1 MADTALVVVENR
13 GGAVEI
19 AGTAYT
25 SPAMAYLAGLSK
37 TGRDTMQGAL
47 GKVARL
53 LGYADLWVMPWAQ
66 LRYEHVTAIRTKLV
80 EEGLKPATVN
90 KSLCAIRGVLRAAWQ
105 MGQIDAEHYHR
116 AAAVKAVTG
125 STLPAGRG
133 LSPAEIAAM
142 MRATANDHTA
152 AGRRD
157 GAIIALAYGAGL
169 RRAEVAG
176 LDLASIQEDDGETIT
191 IKVVGKRNKERLVY
205 LDNGGAQHMRAWLQ
219 TRGTEPGALFYSGR
233 RGGHLGKDGMT
244 PQSVMVVVLKRA
256 AEGGVSDVS
265 PHDMRRS
272 FVSDLL
278 DSGVDIATVAAMA
291 GHASIQTTA
300 RYDRRGETAKKRA
313 ARSLHVPFYGT
324 AM

>member
-1 MADTALVVVENR
+1 V
-13 GGAVEI
+13 
-19 AGTAYT
+19 AY
-25 SPAMAYLAGLSK
+25 P
-37 TGRDTMQGAL
+37 
-47 GKVARL
+47 
-53 LGYADLWVMPWAQ
+53 P
-66 LRYEHVTAIRTKLV
+66 
-80 EEGLKPATVN
+80 P
-90 KSLCAIRGVLRAAWQ
+90 
-105 MGQIDAEHYHR
+105 
-116 AAAVKAVTG
+116 
-125 STLPAGRG
+125 
-133 LSPAEIAAM
+133 
-142 MRATANDHTA
+142 NDHTA

-169 RRAEVAG
+169 RRAEIAG
-176 LDLASIQEDDGETIT
+176 LQVAAIQDDDGETIT